1 MNARRI
7 FIHKIIY
14 LVAIGVL
21 LIPLFWLGRPATR
34 AKNRAEGS
42 PGGKLAQ
49 LRTENGLNPADLGEI
64 DPTSQ
69 TIKLATLGFR
79 GVAANILWTKA
90 NEYKM
95 KKDWT
100 NMAATL
106 NQIIKLQ
113 PNFITVWRHQ
123 AWNLSYNVSVEFDD
137 YRQRYRWVIKGINFL
152 KKGVTYNQKSPKIL
166 SDTGWF
172 IAQKIGRADEKK
184 QYRELFKKDNEFHGK
199 RPIDQRDN
207 WLVGR
212 EWFLKSEDLVD
223 NQGIPISGNSPLIFR
238 SEAPMCLMNYADA
251 VEADGTFGPKAQA
264 AWKNASDKWE
274 EYGRVEIPTSSGTTI
289 RLGDYQDLMRELL
302 DTVKKLND
310 IEPGLFVKLIKEK
323 AKTLSPD
330 QIEALQVPAPARTP
344 DQQNLVREVS
354 ETVQVNY
361 MDVAKAIQGARQTE
375 AIKLAERAQKLED
388 DITAIRRYR
397 SIVNFE
403 YWWLRANVEQML
415 QTLEA
420 RETIYKADQALA
432 EGDLPTAKDAYT
444 KGLAVWRRVLDQF
457 PPLVADKTVGDDLM
471 DVIKRYGKLLAQL
484 DETFPD
490 PFILQ
495 DIVNEHWD
503 EDSPIPKK

>member
-21 LIPLFWLGRPATR
+21 LVPLFWLGRPATR
-34 AKNRAEGS
+34 ARNRAEGS

-49 LRTENGLNPADLGEI
+49 LRTENGLSPADLGEI

-100 NMAATL
+100 NLAATL

-113 PNFITVWRHQ
+113 PNFVTVWRHQ

-137 YRQRYRWVIKGINFL
+137 YRQRYRWVIRGIEFL

-184 QYRELFKKDNEFHGK
+184 EYRELFKQDDEFHGK
-199 RPIDQRDN
+199 RPIDERDN

-212 EWFLKSEDLVD
+212 EWFLKAEDLVD
-223 NQGIPISGNSPLIFR
+223 NKGVPISGNSPLIFR

-251 VEADGTFGPKAQA
+251 IETDGIFGAKAQA
-264 AWKNASDKWE
+264 AWKDACDKWE
-274 EYGRVEIPTSSGTTI
+274 EYGRVEIPTSGGTAI
-289 RLGDYQDLMRELL
+289 RLGEYERLIERLI
-302 DTVKKLND
+302 DTVKRLND
-310 IEPGLFVKLIKEK
+310 MEPGLFVKLLQDR
-323 AKTLSPD
+323 AKTLSPQ
-330 QIEALQVPAPARTP
+330 QIEALQVPGPARTP
-344 DQQNLVREVS
+344 EQQELVQEAGDA
-354 ETVQVNY
+354 VQLSY
-361 MDVAKAIQGARQTE
+361 MDVANAIKGAKHPE
-375 AIKLAERAQKLED
+375 AVKLAETAQKLED
-388 DITAIRRYR
+388 DVTSIRRYR
-397 SIVNFE
+397 SIVNYE

-415 QTLEA
+415 ETLNA
-420 RETIYKADQALA
+420 RETIFKADEALA
-432 EGDLPTAKDAYT
+432 EGDLQTAKQAYVE
-444 KGLAVWRRVLDQF
+444 GLTMWRRVLDQF
-457 PPLVADKTVGDDLM
+457 PPLVGDKTVGDDLM
-471 DVIKRYGKLLAQL
+471 DVVIRYGKLLGQL
-484 DETFPD
+484 DEPFPD
-490 PFILQ
+490 PFLLQ

-503 EDSPIPKK
+503 PDSPIPKK